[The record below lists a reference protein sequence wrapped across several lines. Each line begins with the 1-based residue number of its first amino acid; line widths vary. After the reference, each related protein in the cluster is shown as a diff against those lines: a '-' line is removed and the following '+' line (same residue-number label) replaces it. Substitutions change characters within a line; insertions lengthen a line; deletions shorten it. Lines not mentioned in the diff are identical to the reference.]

1 MQIEELATIVENEF
15 KTLNTEKIIIKD
27 LIKMLEDILV
37 EYELTDTQIKEIE
50 VCVSVLELL
59 DEFDEITKEEL
70 EELYKN
76 PDISDNIE

>member
-1 MQIEELATIVENEF
+1 
-15 KTLNTEKIIIKD
+15 
-27 LIKMLEDILV
+27 MLEDILV
-37 EYELTDTQIKEIE
+37 EYELTDTQIKEIK

-76 PDISDNIE
+76 LDISDNIE